1 MDLTFN
7 IVELI
12 ENNPI
17 TRLTGTYQNKLITK
31 IKEKFTENQQQI
43 FVASFY
49 SFLNY
54 DSENDFVI
62 DLDNIWKW
70 LGFSTKQ
77 KAKFLLEKQ
86 FLINKDY
93 TILLTPQVKQTNDMK
108 GGHNREI
115 FMLNTETFKK
125 FCLKAGTKKA
135 DEIHDYFI
143 KLEKVLQ
150 EVIHE
155 ESNELKLQLE
165 EKNVELELKDLEL
178 KKSEKMKEKLR
189 EKTLIE
195 QFPKNTQCV
204 YYGVIENLSDSN
216 EKLIKF
222 GNSNNLKNRVV
233 QHKDT
238 YLNFCLINAFKVD
251 NKLQIENEIKEH
263 MFFNERQRTITIK
276 NKKYIELINSEGLTF
291 TELDKII
298 KEIIKSIECT
308 PENYMKIIS
317 ENKLL
322 KKQLWEKH
330 EKDKTH
336 EFILLESE
344 NKRLKIENI
353 RLKKYIK
360 IDITN
365 DTTEINE
372 DEIEKYDTTINVMKT
387 FKKNVDG
394 THIIGGKIY
403 DRLIGSREDVW
414 NEKCYKTS
422 GGLTKD
428 DLIIHKS
435 GKIISKNKSVQE
447 KSDNKF
453 LKFGLNKVEDY

>member
-54 DSENDFVI
+54 DSKKDFVI
-62 DLDNIWKW
+62 ELDDVWKW
-70 LGFSTKQ
+70 VGFSNKSHS
-77 KAKFLLEKQ
+77 KHLLIKN
-86 FLINKDY
+86 FLIDKDY
-93 TILLTPQVKQTNDMK
+93 KFIAHEASEAKKCMK

-115 FMLNTETFKK
+115 IMLNIETFKK

-135 DEIHDYFI
+135 DEIHDYYI
-143 KLEKVLQ
+143 RLEETLQ
-150 EVIHE
+150 EVIQE

-165 EKNVELELKDLEL
+165 EKNIELELKDLEL

-238 YLNFCLINAFKVD
+238 YLNFSLINAFKVD

-276 NKKYIELINSEGLTF
+276 NKKYIELINAEGLTF

-308 PENYMKIIS
+308 PENYMKIVS

-353 RLKKYIK
+353 RLKKYI
-360 IDITN
+360 TN
-365 DTTEINE
+365 DTSEITE
-372 DEIEKYDTTINVMKT
+372 DEIKNYDTTINVMKN
-387 FKKNVDG
+387 FKKNDDG
-394 THIIGGKIY
+394 THIIGGRIY

-422 GGLTKD
+422 GGLTKE

-435 GKIISKNKSVQE
+435 GKIISKNKEGGLSC
-447 KSDNKF
+447 SF
-453 LKFGLNKVEDY
+453 L